1 MRIIDSN
8 NPANITS
15 AQTGRSGE
23 TSQVPSSGR
32 NGVSGA
38 GKNGSGSDRVELSG
52 FAGRVSQ
59 MLEKD
64 AGARAERVAQLAAA
78 VRSGSFQVDSAAV
91 SKAIVSQA
99 IALPALP

>member
-8 NPANITS
+8 NLDNVTS

-23 TSQVPSSGR
+23 TSQIASSGK
-32 NGVSGA
+32 SGASAA
-38 GKNGSGSDRVELSG
+38 GKNGAGDRVELSG

-59 MLEKD
+59 VMAQD
-64 AGARAERVAQLAAA
+64 ASNRAERVAQLTAA

-91 SKAIVSQA
+91 GRAMVKHA
-99 IALPALP
+99 IASWGGE